1 MKEVYLI
8 SCTKK
13 KQNYEC
19 CAEEMYMPS
28 TLFQASLNYALSK
41 VENKYDQIFILSA
54 KYHLI
59 SLNQL
64 IKPYDLT
71 LKKMK
76 QLEIKQWSK
85 IVYEQMKSKFD
96 INNTH
101 FIFLAGNHYIK
112 PLISYL
118 DKNKYTNPIPLEY
131 RIIGKRIK
139 WLKENSYN
147 NSQTILAKD
156 LRKTELIKTIPKD
169 KPGWYKWWAS
179 KEVLEK
185 LLNSKYIEKEYLS
198 CLLPHLTNKN
208 IDGIKYYYIY
218 VGIAVKESIRDR
230 LNWHINQHHT
240 ISSVKSGFLSTL
252 RQSISSLAVG
262 NQFDEETTNNLI
274 DLLFVEYFP
283 INLEIKSDEAKEK
296 IENIEKKELS
306 ENVIPLNLKD
316 NKNVILKDY
325 LIELKNVRK
334 KSK

>member
-1 MKEVYLI
+1 
-8 SCTKK
+8 
-13 KQNYEC
+13 
-19 CAEEMYMPS
+19 MPS

-85 IVYEQMKSKFD
+85 IVYEQLKTKFD

-101 FIFLAGNHYIK
+101 FIFLAGNNYIK
-112 PLISYL
+112 PLIPYL
-118 DKNKYTNPIPLEY
+118 DKNKYINPIPLEY
-131 RIIGKRIK
+131 RVIGKRIK

-147 NSQTILAKD
+147 NSQIILAKD
-156 LRKTELIKTIPKD
+156 LRKTKLIKTIPKD
-169 KPGWYKWWAS
+169 KPGWYKWWAL

-185 LLNSKYIEKEYLS
+185 LLNSKYIKNEHLS
-198 CLLPHLTNKN
+198 YLLPHLTNKK
-208 IDGIKYYYIY
+208 IRGVDYYYIY

-240 ISSVKSGFLSTL
+240 ISSVKSGILSTL
-252 RQSISSLAVG
+252 RQTISSLVAG
-262 NQFDEETTNNLI
+262 NQFDEKTTNRLI
-274 DLLFVEYFP
+274 DSLFVEYFP

-296 IENIEKKELS
+296 IENIEKK
-306 ENVIPLNLKD
+306 N
-316 NKNVILKDY
+316 
-325 LIELKNVRK
+325 
-334 KSK
+334 